1 MQIRPRARV
10 VSVFGICPCVLLPPS
25 ASEPAS
31 APIRGSYLIV
41 GATSGLPWRC
51 LAASCAPTSRSIL
64 AGSRTSRLAA
74 PLSWRRSR
82 SNSASGSWPIWTSSA
97 VSKDASARVF
107 DGGFAIELKVS
118 QHKREKLAA
127 QITWLVNKD
136 ELGGAAG
143 RRHQRT
149 RSRQQIANAVA
160 RGRLTR
166 GLPGAGRLAC
176 RAPPSA
182 PSARPPI
189 GDIVMFGKL
198 RCKVMRYH
206 DRGIGVQFLDIPDPE
221 ALRRYFG

>member
-1 MQIRPRARV
+1 M
-10 VSVFGICPCVLLPPS
+10 CPAP
-25 ASEPAS
+25 AAS
-31 APIRGSYLIV
+31 ARSGFRPDPRIVPDRRRHKRFPVALLGRFMRANKQEYPCRLSDISVGGAAIMAPVEVEIGERIVAYLDEL
-41 GATSGLPWRC
+41 GGLEGRV
-51 LAASCAPTSRSIL
+51 T
-64 AGSRTSRLAA
+64 
-74 PLSWRRSR
+74 
-82 SNSASGSWPIWTSSA
+82 
-97 VSKDASARVF
+97 RVF

-143 RRHQRT
+143 RRHQRLEVVNKSQT
-149 RSRQQIANAVA
+149 LV
-160 RGRLTR
+160 
-166 GLPGAGRLAC
+166 LPDGSPVDCRVLDVSLSGASIGTLV
-176 RAPPSA
+176 
-182 PSARPPI
+182 RPAI